1 MTGSKRR
8 RTLLVILGCAVILQ
22 AGLFFAYGRVEKERR
37 PRIQTR
43 GIEELSNASRMPA
56 LELERRDGSI
66 DRLTG
71 VSDRP
76 TLVHFWATW
85 CPPCR
90 EELPA
95 LLNLARRLDRS
106 GEMRIV
112 AVATDPGWSVVDS
125 FLAGDERPHVRR
137 DPGQRAARALGVTT
151 LPNTYLI
158 DAEGRVRLRLA
169 GARDWGDEALIA
181 EVLRLSR

>member
-1 MTGSKRR
+1 MDWKRA
-8 RTLLVILGCAVILQ
+8 RTLLAALGSAVILQ
-22 AGLFFAYGRVEKERR
+22 AGLYFAYGRVEKERR
-37 PRIQTR
+37 PQIESR
-43 GIEELSNASRMPA
+43 GIEVLSNASRMPT

-71 VSDRP
+71 ALDRP

-95 LLNLARRLDRS
+95 LLALARRLDRS

-112 AVATDPGWSVVDS
+112 AIATDPSWSVVDS
-125 FLAGDERPHVRR
+125 FLARDTAPHVRR
-137 DPGQRAARALGVTT
+137 DPGQRAARAFGVTT
-151 LPNTYLI
+151 LPDTYVI
-158 DAEGRVRLRLA
+158 DAEGQVRLRLA
-169 GARDWGDEALIA
+169 GARDWGDEVLIA
-181 EVLRLSR
+181 GILRSSR